1 MRGSGVC
8 RALVI
13 GLLAAA
19 AMACQAPAARA
30 PSPAAAPT
38 AGGAPVTAVPSAA
51 STVGASAQ
59 TPAPAAGGQANA
71 AYRPSAPRNP
81 RVKVVLADIKSTA
94 DGGFYLALD
103 KGYFAEEGLDI
114 EMTPFDTSAL
124 QVSALGTNQLDVGV
138 GSLNAGLLNAVA
150 RGVRLKL
157 VADRATLING
167 ALSFMVR
174 KELIDSG
181 QIHDWSD
188 FKGRPVANNGTGT
201 AAQLALIR
209 GLASAGLTVND
220 VDQKIVGFADM
231 VPALS
236 TGALDMGVMIEPLI
250 TASIERGIA
259 VRWQRAID
267 AFPNL
272 EIAQVYY
279 SDGFAQN
286 TDAANRFMI
295 AFLRGV
301 REYNDGMFKMRPN
314 RPEVVQSLIQHTSIK
329 DPALYDKME
338 MSWVNPNGH
347 LQVENL
353 KEQQREFAALGLLEG
368 APVDLDQI
376 VDTSYV
382 ENALRVLGVYPE

>member
-1 MRGSGVC
+1 MRGFGLL
-8 RALVI
+8 RALGI
-13 GLLAAA
+13 GLAAA
-19 AMACQAPAARA
+19 VMAACQAPAARA
-30 PSPAAAPT
+30 PSPAPAAPGGAPAAAAPTVASAT
-38 AGGAPVTAVPSAA
+38 AGGAATAAPSD
-51 STVGASAQ
+51 GA
-59 TPAPAAGGQANA
+59 PA
-71 AYRPSAPRNP
+71 AYRPGPPLSP

-103 KGYFAEEGLDI
+103 KGYFAEEGLDV

-138 GSLNAGLLNAVA
+138 GSLNAGLLNAVG
-150 RGVRLKL
+150 RGVKLKI

-181 QIHDWSD
+181 QIQGWQD

-209 GLASAGLTVND
+209 GLASAGLTLND

-231 VPALS
+231 VPALNS
-236 TGALDMGVMIEPLI
+236 GALDMGVMIEPLI
-250 TASIERGIA
+250 SAAIERGIA

-279 SDGFAQN
+279 SEGFAQN
-286 TDAANRFMI
+286 TEAANRFMI
-295 AFLRGV
+295 AYLRGV

-314 RPEVVQSLIQHTSIK
+314 RPEVIQSLINHTSIK

-368 APVDLDQI
+368 PPVDLDRI

-382 ENALRVLGVYPE
+382 ENALRVLGVYQE

>member
-1 MRGSGVC
+1 LRGFGLL
-8 RALVI
+8 RALGI
-13 GLLAAA
+13 GLAAA
-19 AMACQAPAARA
+19 VMAACQAPAARA
-30 PSPAAAPT
+30 PSPAPAAPGGAPAAAAPTVASAT
-38 AGGAPVTAVPSAA
+38 AGGAATAAPSD
-51 STVGASAQ
+51 GA
-59 TPAPAAGGQANA
+59 PA
-71 AYRPSAPRNP
+71 AYRPGPPLSP

-103 KGYFAEEGLDI
+103 KGYFAEEGLDV

-138 GSLNAGLLNAVA
+138 GSLNAGLLNAVG
-150 RGVRLKL
+150 RGVKLKI

-181 QIHDWSD
+181 QIQGWQD

-209 GLASAGLTVND
+209 GLASAGLTLND

-231 VPALS
+231 VPALNS
-236 TGALDMGVMIEPLI
+236 GALDMGVMIEPLI
-250 TASIERGIA
+250 SAAIERGIA

-279 SDGFAQN
+279 SEGFAQN
-286 TDAANRFMI
+286 TEAANRFMI
-295 AFLRGV
+295 AYLRGV

-314 RPEVVQSLIQHTSIK
+314 RPEVIQSLINHTSIK

-368 APVDLDQI
+368 PPVDLDRI

-382 ENALRVLGVYPE
+382 ENALRVLGVYQE

>member
-1 MRGSGVC
+1 MRGSRFSYTIVL
-8 RALVI
+8 A
-13 GLLAAA
+13 LLAAA
-19 AMACQAPAARA
+19 VGCQAPGARA
-30 PSPAAAPT
+30 PSPPPASSAPATPTAAAIS
-38 AGGAPVTAVPSAA
+38 GAN
-51 STVGASAQ
+51 
-59 TPAPAAGGQANA
+59 TPAPGPDAVTPASYQ
-71 AYRPSAPRNP
+71 PSAPLNP

-103 KGYFAEEGLDI
+103 KGYFAEEGLDV

-138 GSLNAGLLNAVA
+138 GSLNAGLLNAIG
-150 RGVRLKL
+150 RGVRLKI
-157 VADRATLING
+157 VADRATLVNG

-181 QIHDWSD
+181 QIAGWQD

-201 AAQLALIR
+201 GAQLALVR
-209 GLASAGLTVND
+209 GLASAGLTLDD
-220 VDQKIVGFADM
+220 VDQKIVGFSDM

-236 TGALDMGVMIEPLI
+236 SGALDMGVMIEPLI
-250 TASIERGIA
+250 TASVERGIA

-267 AFPNL
+267 TFPDL
-272 EIAQVYY
+272 EIAQVFY
-279 SDGFAQN
+279 SEGFAQH

-295 AFLRGV
+295 AYLRGV

-314 RPEVVQSLIQHTSIK
+314 RPEVVAALIKHTSIK

-347 LQVENL
+347 LQVDNL

-368 APVDLDQI
+368 PPVDLDRI

-382 ENALRVLGVYPE
+382 ENALKVLGVYPN

>member
-1 MRGSGVC
+1 MRGFGLV
-8 RALVI
+8 RALGI
-13 GLLAAA
+13 GLAAA
-19 AMACQAPAARA
+19 VMAACQAPAARA
-30 PSPAAAPT
+30 PSPAPAAPGGAPAAAAPTVASAT
-38 AGGAPVTAVPSAA
+38 AGGAATAAPSD
-51 STVGASAQ
+51 GA
-59 TPAPAAGGQANA
+59 PA
-71 AYRPSAPRNP
+71 AYRPGPPLSP

-103 KGYFAEEGLDI
+103 KGYFAEEGLDV

-138 GSLNAGLLNAVA
+138 GSLNAGLLNAVG
-150 RGVRLKL
+150 RGVKLKI

-181 QIHDWSD
+181 QIQGWQD

-209 GLASAGLTVND
+209 GLASAGLTLND

-231 VPALS
+231 VPALNS
-236 TGALDMGVMIEPLI
+236 GALDMGVMIEPLI
-250 TASIERGIA
+250 SAAIERGIA

-279 SDGFAQN
+279 SEGFAQN
-286 TDAANRFMI
+286 TEAANRFMI
-295 AFLRGV
+295 AYLRGV

-314 RPEVVQSLIQHTSIK
+314 RPEVIQSLINHTSIK

-368 APVDLDQI
+368 PPVDLDRI

-382 ENALRVLGVYPE
+382 ENALRVLGVYQE

>member
-1 MRGSGVC
+1 
-8 RALVI
+8 
-13 GLLAAA
+13 
-19 AMACQAPAARA
+19 
-30 PSPAAAPT
+30 
-38 AGGAPVTAVPSAA
+38 
-51 STVGASAQ
+51 
-59 TPAPAAGGQANA
+59 
-71 AYRPSAPRNP
+71 
-81 RVKVVLADIKSTA
+81 
-94 DGGFYLALD
+94 
-103 KGYFAEEGLDI
+103 
-114 EMTPFDTSAL
+114 
-124 QVSALGTNQLDVGV
+124 
-138 GSLNAGLLNAVA
+138 
-150 RGVRLKL
+150 
-157 VADRATLING
+157 
-167 ALSFMVR
+167 
-174 KELIDSG
+174 
-181 QIHDWSD
+181 
-188 FKGRPVANNGTGT
+188 
-201 AAQLALIR
+201 
-209 GLASAGLTVND
+209 
-220 VDQKIVGFADM
+220 
-231 VPALS
+231 
-236 TGALDMGVMIEPLI
+236 
-250 TASIERGIA
+250 